1 MLKLTGLFDRNLTL
15 DVLCWVDTA
24 PQKRHECVPRRVDLA
39 RNATSSARGPS
50 VEAISPG
57 EGHTDSAADRL
68 PAYPADSAR
77 AQEDAAELAA
87 TGGALV
93 TAMVVQRWNE
103 ASRTWLQRRIG
114 ASAPRRSREELTVR
128 AGALL
133 GGSLAYLFVTGGTQ
147 GLRRFQDRSGHREMA
162 RIVCRI
168 LGVAA
173 TAPDGSMPEE
183 ASFIAES
190 ALIGLGVGAR
200 TRKRL
205 LAEPRP
211 ASVSDLGACPLPEPL
226 LSAVA
231 VIAFAAMGEAAGP
244 QDAARQMPAL
254 LRRMGLARPAA
265 ETKAE
270 EILDEYTSTYLVL
283 SDLSAQLRTE
293 APERPFRVRLP
304 VSTMIAV
311 SEGINAR
318 NTSELNRQVTR
329 QAVATILRRGIR
341 ATVSAGIPLHPAA
354 STVIRV
360 AGQLLG
366 EDVPELPARA
376 RPAEVPAEPRAGAD
390 RETS

>member
-1 MLKLTGLFDRNLTL
+1 
-15 DVLCWVDTA
+15 
-24 PQKRHECVPRRVDLA
+24 
-39 RNATSSARGPS
+39 

-57 EGHTDSAADRL
+57 VGHTDSADDRS
-68 PAYPADSAR
+68 PAYPAGSAR
-77 AQEDAAELAA
+77 SQEDAAELAA
-87 TGGALV
+87 AGGALV
-93 TAMVVQRWNE
+93 TAIVAQRWNE

-114 ASAPRRSREELTVR
+114 ASPSRQTREEVTVR

-133 GGSLAYLFVTGGTQ
+133 GGTLAYLLVTGGTE
-147 GLRRFQDRSGHREMA
+147 GLRRLQGRSGQREVA
-162 RIVCRI
+162 RSVCRI

-183 ASFIAES
+183 AGFIVES
-190 ALIGLGVGAR
+190 ALISMGLGAK
-200 TRKRL
+200 TCKRL

-226 LSAVA
+226 LSAGPEDA
-231 VIAFAAMGEAAGP
+231 V
-244 QDAARQMPAL
+244 RQMPAL

-265 ETKAE
+265 ETKAR

-304 VSTMIAV
+304 VSTIMAV

-318 NTSELNRQVTR
+318 NTNELNRQVTR
-329 QAVATILRRGIR
+329 QAMATILRRGIR
-341 ATVSAGIPLHPAA
+341 ATASSGIPLHPAV

-360 AGQLLG
+360 VGQFLG
-366 EDVPELPARA
+366 E
-376 RPAEVPAEPRAGAD
+376 EVPALPTPSA
-390 RETS
+390 TS

>member
-1 MLKLTGLFDRNLTL
+1 
-15 DVLCWVDTA
+15 
-24 PQKRHECVPRRVDLA
+24 
-39 RNATSSARGPS
+39 
-50 VEAISPG
+50 VEAISPS
-57 EGHTDSAADRL
+57 EDHTDSAADRL
-68 PAYPADSAR
+68 PAYPAGSAR

-93 TAMVVQRWNE
+93 TAIVAQRWNE

-114 ASAPRRSREELTVR
+114 ASPSRRTREEVTVR

-133 GGSLAYLFVTGGTQ
+133 GGTLAYLLVTGGTQ
-147 GLRRFQDRSGHREMA
+147 GLRRLQDRRGQREIA
-162 RIVCRI
+162 RSVCRI

-183 ASFIAES
+183 ASFIVES
-190 ALIGLGVGAR
+190 ALIGMGVGAK

-231 VIAFAAMGEAAGP
+231 VIAFTAMSEAAGP
-244 QDAARQMPAL
+244 EDAARQMPAL

-265 ETKAE
+265 ETQAA
-270 EILDEYTSTYLVL
+270 EILDQYTSTYLVL
-283 SDLSAQLRTE
+283 SDLSAQLRTP

-304 VSTMIAV
+304 VATMMAV

-318 NTSELNRQVTR
+318 HTNELNRHVTR
-329 QAVATILRRGIR
+329 QATATILRRGIR
-341 ATVSAGIPLHPAA
+341 ATVSSGLPLHPAA
-354 STVIRV
+354 STMIQM
-360 AGQLLG
+360 AGQFLG
-366 EDVPELPARA
+366 EDVPELPVQNAT
-376 RPAEVPAEPRAGAD
+376 AEVPGRPA
-390 RETS
+390 

>member
-1 MLKLTGLFDRNLTL
+1 L
-15 DVLCWVDTA
+15 
-24 PQKRHECVPRRVDLA
+24 
-39 RNATSSARGPS
+39 

-57 EGHTDSAADRL
+57 DGRTDSADDRL
-68 PAYPADSAR
+68 PADPAGSAR
-77 AQEDAAELAA
+77 SHEDAAELAA
-87 TGGALV
+87 AGGALV
-93 TAMVVQRWNE
+93 TAIVAQRWNE

-114 ASAPRRSREELTVR
+114 ASPSRRTREEATVR

-133 GGSLAYLFVTGGTQ
+133 GGTLAYLLVTGGTQ
-147 GLRRFQDRSGHREMA
+147 GLRRLQDRSGQREMA
-162 RIVCRI
+162 RSVCRI

-183 ASFIAES
+183 ASFIVES
-190 ALIGLGVGAR
+190 ALIGMGLGDK
-200 TRKRL
+200 TRQRL

-231 VIAFAAMGEAAGP
+231 VIAFAAMGEASSP
-244 QDAARQMPAL
+244 EDAVRQMPAL

-265 ETKAE
+265 ETKTR

-283 SDLSAQLRTE
+283 SDLSARLRNR

-318 NTSELNRQVTR
+318 NTNELNRQVTR
-329 QAVATILRRGIR
+329 QAMTTILRRGIR
-341 ATVSAGIPLHPAA
+341 ATVSSGIPLHPAA

-360 AGQLLG
+360 AGQFLG
-366 EDVPELPARA
+366 EHLPELPPPAG
-376 RPAEVPAEPRAGAD
+376 PAEAPGKPPTPA
-390 RETS
+390 SC